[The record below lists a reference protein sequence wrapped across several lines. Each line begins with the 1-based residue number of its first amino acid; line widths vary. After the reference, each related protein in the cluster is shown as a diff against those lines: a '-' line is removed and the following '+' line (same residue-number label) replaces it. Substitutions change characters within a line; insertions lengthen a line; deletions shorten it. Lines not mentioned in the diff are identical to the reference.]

1 MEAVRKLSAKGT
13 MPGMENGTVE
23 TVYVV
28 SAASGAGKTS
38 LLRALIEQDAGLAVS
53 VSHTTRAP
61 RSAERDGMDYH
72 FVDDDTFVG
81 LIDQNAF
88 VEHAHVFDRR
98 YGTSWAAIQLELEQ
112 GHDVLLEIDWQG
124 ARQVRERLLNVV
136 SIFILPP
143 SLAALEQRLRARNQ
157 DSDEV
162 IARRMAAAV
171 AEMQHCTEYDYL
183 VVNDD
188 FQQALADL
196 NAIIQA
202 RRLQLRRQL
211 TAQAEIISAL
221 LEQPGSG

>member
-38 LLRALIEQDAGLAVS
+38 LLRALIEQDSGLAVS
-53 VSHTTRAP
+53 VSHTTRNP
-61 RSAERDGMDYH
+61 RSAERDGVDYH
-72 FVDDDTFVG
+72 FVDDDQFVD
-81 LIDQNAF
+81 LIDKNAF

-188 FQQALADL
+188 FQQALTDL

-221 LEQPGSG
+221 LEQPSSG

>member
-1 MEAVRKLSAKGT
+1 MSD
-13 MPGMENGTVE
+13 MENGTVG

-38 LLRALIEQDAGLAVS
+38 LLRALIEHDAGLAVS

-61 RSAERDGMDYH
+61 RPAERDGHDYH
-72 FVDDDTFVG
+72 FIDEAAFLR
-81 LIDQNAF
+81 LIEQDAF

-98 YGTSWAAIQLELEQ
+98 YGTSWAAIQSELEQ
-112 GHDVLLEIDWQG
+112 GRDVLLEIDWQG

-157 DSDEV
+157 DSDAV
-162 IARRMAAAV
+162 IARRMQAAV
-171 AEMQHCTEYDYL
+171 AEMQHCTEYEYL
-183 VVNDD
+183 VLNDN
-188 FQQALADL
+188 FQQALSDL
-196 NAIIQA
+196 QAITRA
-202 RRLQLRRQL
+202 RRLGLRRQL
-211 TAQAEIISAL
+211 AAQADTISAL

>member
-1 MEAVRKLSAKGT
+1 
-13 MPGMENGTVE
+13 MENGTIE

-38 LLRALIEQDAGLAVS
+38 LLRALIEQDSGLAVS
-53 VSHTTRAP
+53 VSHTTRTP
-61 RSAERDGMDYH
+61 RSAERDGVDYH
-72 FVDDDTFVG
+72 FVDDDQFVD
-81 LIDQNAF
+81 LIDKNAF

-143 SLAALEQRLRARNQ
+143 SLGALEQRLRARNQ

-188 FQQALADL
+188 FEQALTDL

>member
-1 MEAVRKLSAKGT
+1 ML
-13 MPGMENGTVE
+13 GMENGTVE

-38 LLRALIEQDAGLAVS
+38 LLRALIEQDSGLAVS

-61 RSAERDGMDYH
+61 RSAERDGVDYH
-72 FVDDDTFVG
+72 FVDDPTFVG
-81 LIDQNAF
+81 LIEQNAF

-162 IARRMAAAV
+162 IARRMEAAV

-188 FQQALADL
+188 FQQALTDL